1 MEEDQGMRREWGHAI
16 RVGSHPSPRRAS
28 IWDNTKTIAHL
39 VSGRGSREL
48 WDRTDTVWKDP
59 GQEDS
64 SVTWGWTICP
74 EWPQAWQALQ
84 HLRAPRAPRDLS
96 SSQHFAFHT
105 GPPIGLLR
113 TGVLSVPSPGHPQ
126 PWEPSIHIHTETH
139 THMLTHTYNTH
150 TQIHQH
156 NEIRELIG
164 WLSTESWSSP
174 LGRVL
179 EMVGADDRWP
189 PFCVA
194 EWPGCSTSRLG
205 QPGGGGLVT
214 GEPSST
220 PTGCQRGQWGPPSQ
234 DTK

>member
-113 TGVLSVPSPGHPQ
+113 CSQCHPQ
-126 PWEPSIHIHTETH
+126 GIHSLESPPFISTQKHTH
-139 THMLTHTYNTH
+139 TCSHTHIIHTHTYT
-150 TQIHQH
+150 
-156 NEIRELIG
+156 
-164 WLSTESWSSP
+164 STMKLGSSLGDCP
-174 LGRVL
+174 LRVDL
-179 EMVGADDRWP
+179 HLWAG
-189 PFCVA
+189 F
-194 EWPGCSTSRLG
+194 
-205 QPGGGGLVT
+205 
-214 GEPSST
+214 
-220 PTGCQRGQWGPPSQ
+220 
-234 DTK
+234 